1 MKGKI
6 MQNITILHLEY
17 NSMSNEYSLIE
28 PRWIT
33 IDLYYTTSLGSLKR
47 GGTIMVL

>member
-17 NSMSNEYSLIE
+17 NSMIMSIPSLNHAGLLLIYII
-28 PRWIT
+28 PP
-33 IDLYYTTSLGSLKR
+33 L
-47 GGTIMVL
+47 